1 LEINEVP
8 MFSIVNIAE
17 IFHRPLAEIFQGG
30 KQAIPELD
38 GTVRWFEFVVIQGQ
52 VLEGKSQ
59 RTADGRN
66 AWPDAPISYFSHS
79 CELDSIPSSTGA

>member
-1 LEINEVP
+1 MEINEVP

-38 GTVRWFEFVVIQGQ
+38 GTVRWFEFVVIQVQ
-52 VLEGKSQ
+52 VLGRKKS
-59 RTADGRN
+59 AYG
-66 AWPDAPISYFSHS
+66 
-79 CELDSIPSSTGA
+79 